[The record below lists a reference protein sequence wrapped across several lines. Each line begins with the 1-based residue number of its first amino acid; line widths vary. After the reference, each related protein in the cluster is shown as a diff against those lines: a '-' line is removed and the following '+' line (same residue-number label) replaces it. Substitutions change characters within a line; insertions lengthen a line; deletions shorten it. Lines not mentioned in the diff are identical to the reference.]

1 MEEEIFKNFSL
12 LTNEG
17 SKEVRDPKEEVLELL
32 RKKSDNNS
40 DNKESL
46 KEKIEALKESMI
58 CLIREKKENDG
69 A

>member
-1 MEEEIFKNFSL
+1 MKKEIFENFSL

-17 SKEVRDPKEEVLELL
+17 NKEVEDLKEGVLELL